1 MSIDNL
7 NSFSNELMAL
17 TAISNSG
24 STSNDK
30 NNSGSNGLEFALVM
44 QALADKSNEST
55 NELNKDSNALE
66 EMKSLENTNTTPG
79 QRLDY
84 MKMVLNEN
92 LTSKI
97 NCSSTISTVNL
108 DTDDESKKRIY
119 KAVEDASRKYG
130 VDSNLILGIIKQE
143 SDFNPN
149 VVSSAG
155 AMGLMQLMPENCK
168 EDGVSDP
175 FNIEQNING
184 GVKQLKGYIDR
195 YNGNVEMALMAYNA
209 GPGTMQKRGVTSV
222 EHLYKMPKETQNYIP
237 KVMGYY
243 KGGI

>member
-55 NELNKDSNALE
+55 NESNKDSNSLE
-66 EMKSLENTNTTPG
+66 AMKLLENTNTTPG

-97 NCSSTISTVNL
+97 NGSSTISTVNL

>member
-7 NSFSNELMAL
+7 SSFSNEIMAL
-17 TAISNSG
+17 TAI
-24 STSNDK
+24 
-30 NNSGSNGLEFALVM
+30 NNSGNSSDNKESSTNGLEFALVM
-44 QALADKSNEST
+44 QALADKSNESD
-55 NELNKDSNALE
+55 NEASKDSNALE
-66 EMKSLENTNTTPG
+66 AMKALENTNTTPG

-92 LTSKI
+92 LMSKI
-97 NCSSTISTVNL
+97 NGSSSTSTVNM
-108 DTDDESKKRIY
+108 DTDDESKQRIY
-119 KAVEDASRKYG
+119 KAVQEASRKYG

-143 SDFNPN
+143 SNFNPN

-155 AMGLMQLMPENCK
+155 AMGIMQLMPENCK
-168 EDGVSDP
+168 EDGVDDP

-222 EHLYKMPKETQNYIP
+222 EHLYKMPKETQNYVP
-237 KVMGYY
+237 KVMEYY
-243 KGGI
+243 KSGF

>member
-30 NNSGSNGLEFALVM
+30 NNSGTNGLEFALVM

-55 NELNKDSNALE
+55 NESNKDSNTLE
-66 EMKSLENTNTTPG
+66 AMKSLENTNTTPG

-97 NCSSTISTVNL
+97 NSSSTISTVNL

-119 KAVEDASRKYG
+119 KAVEEASRKYG

-149 VVSSAG
+149 VISSAG

-237 KVMGYY
+237 KVIGYY

>member
-30 NNSGSNGLEFALVM
+30 NNSGTNGLEFALVM

-55 NELNKDSNALE
+55 NESNKDSNTLE
-66 EMKSLENTNTTPG
+66 AMKSLENTNTTPG

-97 NCSSTISTVNL
+97 NSSSTISTVNL

-119 KAVEDASRKYG
+119 KAVEEASRKYG